1 MKVFVADTGPLLH
14 LHQIEMLNLLPA
26 LGEIWTTP
34 TVWREFTRHAG
45 EGSPPAWLH
54 VAQPSASASERAS
67 RWVQAGLLHAGEA
80 EALALACESAPD
92 AILSDDTDAREM
104 ARTCGVGSRGTLGI
118 ILLAA
123 VRGVLARED
132 AAEALRKLEVI
143 STLWL
148 SAKVRRAA
156 REALAEIYK
165 SNP

>member
-14 LHQIEMLNLLPA
+14 LHQIGMLNLLPA

-34 TVWREFTRHAG
+34 TVWSEFLRHAG
-45 EGSPPAWLH
+45 DSPPPGWLH
-54 VAQPSASASERAS
+54 IMHPSASASERAS
-67 RWVQAGLLHAGEA
+67 RWVQAGLLHGGEA

-92 AILSDDTDAREM
+92 AILSDDADAREM
-104 ARTCGVGSRGTLGI
+104 ARTCGVASRGTLGI

-123 VRGVLARED
+123 ARGVLARGE
-132 AAEALRKLEVI
+132 ATEALRKLEVS

-148 SAKVRRAA
+148 SAKVRHAA
-156 REALAEIYK
+156 REALAEIFK